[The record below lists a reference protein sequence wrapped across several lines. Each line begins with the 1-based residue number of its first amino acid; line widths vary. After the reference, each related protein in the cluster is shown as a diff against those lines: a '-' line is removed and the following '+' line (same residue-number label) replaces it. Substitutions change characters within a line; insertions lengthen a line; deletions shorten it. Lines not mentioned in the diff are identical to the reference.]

1 MVGSPGLFLAAYLPA
16 EFLFL
21 ANFVFQGQRQKREIH
36 VIDFNFKQ
44 LVFSLL
50 QQCPCSIGEVQPRF
64 MFRVC
69 TARARFLTVTKEPE
83 GRGRKRDRKK
93 SRRCDITA
101 RAAKRFFSSRVS
113 SIPAASN
120 LVSGT

>member
-21 ANFVFQGQRQKREIH
+21 ANFVFQEQREKREIN

-69 TARARFLTVTKEPE
+69 TARARFLTVTNGTKRKGKEAGSKE
-83 GRGRKRDRKK
+83 IK
-93 SRRCDITA
+93 TM
-101 RAAKRFFSSRVS
+101 
-113 SIPAASN
+113 
-120 LVSGT
+120 

>member
-1 MVGSPGLFLAAYLPA
+1 MVGSPASFLAAYFGRRISVP
-16 EFLFL
+16 
-21 ANFVFQGQRQKREIH
+21 GQFRLNQEQREKHKIH

-69 TARARFLTVTKEPE
+69 TARARFSTVTNGTKRKGKEAGSKE
-83 GRGRKRDRKK
+83 IK
-93 SRRCDITA
+93 TM
-101 RAAKRFFSSRVS
+101 
-113 SIPAASN
+113 
-120 LVSGT
+120 